1 MTLNDLDIIY
11 EMEKR
16 IFNDAWSKESIKNEL
31 IRAGHSLTLICEL
44 QGKTIGYFFAQLVEN
59 EAHILNIAIDT
70 PYQHRGYGKQFLD
83 QIIKIYLENANV
95 FLEVKRS
102 NFSAINLYLS
112 FGFEEINIRSDYY
125 SDGEDALIM
134 VKKDKEYDLVS
145 SQR

>member
-1 MTLNDLDIIY
+1 
-11 EMEKR
+11 
-16 IFNDAWSKESIKNEL
+16 
-31 IRAGHSLTLICEL
+31 
-44 QGKTIGYFFAQLVEN
+44 VEN

-83 QIIKIYLENANV
+83 QIIKIYLENVNV

-134 VKKDKEYDLVS
+134 VKKNKEYDLVS